1 MDRAVKDITLL
12 ERFVLNFVRVVE
24 KHARYIVVS
33 GFVVIA
39 HGRARG
45 TEDIDMILERIPKS
59 RFLKLHRALGLA
71 GFQCVQTSSG
81 TDVYDRYLADN
92 LSIRYVLKG
101 TFVPEM
107 EVKFA
112 KDELDNYQLGTR
124 KKIPLTGLDIYYSS
138 IEANIAFKEELL
150 KSEKDMEDAK
160 HLREVYKDGVSE
172 QEINHIKKMIR
183 KLR

>member
-1 MDRAVKDITLL
+1 MDRAVKDNTLL
-12 ERFVLNFVRVVE
+12 ERFVLNFIKVVE
-24 KHARYIVVS
+24 KHAKYIVVS
-33 GFVVIA
+33 GFVAIA

-45 TEDIDMILERIPKS
+45 TEDIDLILERIPKA

-71 GFQCVQTSSG
+71 GFQCVQGCSG
-81 TDVYDRYLADN
+81 ADLYDRYLADN
-92 LSIRYVLKG
+92 LSIRYVQKG

-107 EVKFA
+107 EVKLA
-112 KDELDNYQLGTR
+112 KDELDKYQLATR

-150 KSEKDMEDAK
+150 KSEKDLEDAR
-160 HLREVYKDGVSE
+160 HLREVYADNFSE
-172 QEINHIKKMIR
+172 EEINHIKKMIR